1 MVLYVGMGPTET
13 NDQRGDP
20 LGWKDKKGSDVKEG
34 LGCTVC
40 VCVCVLC
47 VHLDLG
53 ARAQVL
59 LGHVLQGEAELLGD
73 DLIVYR
79 ACT

>member
-1 MVLYVGMGPTET
+1 MH
-13 NDQRGDP
+13 
-20 LGWKDKKGSDVKEG
+20 
-34 LGCTVC
+34 C
-40 VCVCVLC
+40 VCVWC

-79 ACT
+79 T

>member
-1 MVLYVGMGPTET
+1 VVLYVGMGPTGT

-34 LGCTVC
+34 LGCVWC
-40 VCVCVLC
+40 VWC